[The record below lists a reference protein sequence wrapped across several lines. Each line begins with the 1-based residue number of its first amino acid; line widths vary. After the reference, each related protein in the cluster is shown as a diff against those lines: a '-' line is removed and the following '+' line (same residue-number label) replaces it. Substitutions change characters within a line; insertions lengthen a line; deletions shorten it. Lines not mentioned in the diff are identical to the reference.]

1 MNEPDLKKPTK
12 KTFHF
17 PKSATA
23 EATADAQQGDAAVEV
38 AAAKPEKTK
47 TATTPKASRRKSA
60 EKAVAAPKAEAVAK
74 EKSAAKAEAVA
85 KEKAAPKQKAA
96 PKAKAAPKEKAA
108 GASVAATEKP
118 KRAKKEPAKKEPA
131 KKEPAKKESAKKE
144 VAKKEVAKKEPAKK
158 EVAKKEVAK
167 KEKVVRDSFTMPK
180 SDYAKIAAL
189 KQKCLDAGIS
199 VKKSEILRAGLL
211 LLEGATSQRL
221 LAAISAVEAV
231 KTGRPSKS

>member
-1 MNEPDLKKPTK
+1 MNEPSLKKPTK

-23 EATADAQQGDAAVEV
+23 EATADAQQGGAAVEV

-47 TATTPKASRRKSA
+47 TAATPKASRRKSA
-60 EKAVAAPKAEAVAK
+60 EKAAAAPKAEAAVK
-74 EKSAAKAEAVA
+74 EKSAAKAEGVA

-96 PKAKAAPKEKAA
+96 PKVKAAPKEKAA
-108 GASVAATEKP
+108 EASIAATEKP

-131 KKEPAKKESAKKE
+131 KKE
-144 VAKKEVAKKEPAKK
+144 VAKKEVAKK

-199 VKKSEILRAGLL
+199 VKKSEVLRAGLL

>member
-1 MNEPDLKKPTK
+1 MNEPSLKKPTK

-23 EATADAQQGDAAVEV
+23 EASADANQTDAVVEV
-38 AAAKPEKTK
+38 TAKPEKTK
-47 TATTPKASRRKSA
+47 TAAAPKVSRRKSA
-60 EKAVAAPKAEAVAK
+60 EKAAAPKSEAAVK
-74 EKSAAKAEAVA
+74 EKAAPKTEAVA
-85 KEKAAPKQKAA
+85 KEKAAPKAKAA
-96 PKAKAAPKEKAA
+96 PKQKAAPKEKVAE
-108 GASVAATEKP
+108 ASVAAVEKP
-118 KRAKKEPAKKEPA
+118 KRAKKETAKKVVTT
-131 KKEPAKKESAKKE
+131 KE
-144 VAKKEVAKKEPAKK
+144 VVAKK

-199 VKKSEILRAGLL
+199 VKKSEVLRAGLL

>member
-1 MNEPDLKKPTK
+1 MTMNEPSLKKPTK

-23 EATADAQQGDAAVEV
+23 EATADAQQGGAAVEV
-38 AAAKPEKTK
+38 AAAKPEKTQ
-47 TATTPKASRRKSA
+47 TAATPKASRRKSA
-60 EKAVAAPKAEAVAK
+60 EKAAAAPKAEAAVK
-74 EKSAAKAEAVA
+74 EKAAPKAEAVA

-96 PKAKAAPKEKAA
+96 PKAKAAPKERAA
-108 GASVAATEKP
+108 EASVAATEKP
-118 KRAKKEPAKKEPA
+118 KRAKKEPAKKE
-131 KKEPAKKESAKKE
+131 
-144 VAKKEVAKKEPAKK
+144 VAKK

-199 VKKSEILRAGLL
+199 VKKSEVLRAGLL

-231 KTGRPSKS
+231 KTGRPSQS

>member
-1 MNEPDLKKPTK
+1 MNEPSLKKPTK

-23 EATADAQQGDAAVEV
+23 EASADANQTDAVVEV
-38 AAAKPEKTK
+38 TAKPEKTK
-47 TATTPKASRRKSA
+47 TAAAPKVSRRKSA
-60 EKAVAAPKAEAVAK
+60 EKAAAPKSEAAVK
-74 EKSAAKAEAVA
+74 EKAAPKTEAVA
-85 KEKAAPKQKAA
+85 KEKAAPKAKAA
-96 PKAKAAPKEKAA
+96 PKQKAAPKEKVAE
-108 GASVAATEKP
+108 ASVTAVEKP
-118 KRAKKEPAKKEPA
+118 KRAKKETAKKVVTT
-131 KKEPAKKESAKKE
+131 KE
-144 VAKKEVAKKEPAKK
+144 V
-158 EVAKKEVAK
+158 VAKKEVAK

-199 VKKSEILRAGLL
+199 VKKSEVLRAGLL

>member
-1 MNEPDLKKPTK
+1 MNEPSLKKPTK

-23 EATADAQQGDAAVEV
+23 EASADANQTDAVVEV
-38 AAAKPEKTK
+38 TAKPEKTK
-47 TATTPKASRRKSA
+47 TAAAPKVSRRKSA
-60 EKAVAAPKAEAVAK
+60 EKAAAPKSEAAVK
-74 EKSAAKAEAVA
+74 EKAAPKTEAVA
-85 KEKAAPKQKAA
+85 KEKAAPKAKAA
-96 PKAKAAPKEKAA
+96 PKQKAAPKEKVAE
-108 GASVAATEKP
+108 ASVAAVEKP
-118 KRAKKEPAKKEPA
+118 KRAKKETAKKVVTT
-131 KKEPAKKESAKKE
+131 KEV
-144 VAKKEVAKKEPAKK
+144 VAKKEVAKK

-199 VKKSEILRAGLL
+199 VKKSEVLRAGLL